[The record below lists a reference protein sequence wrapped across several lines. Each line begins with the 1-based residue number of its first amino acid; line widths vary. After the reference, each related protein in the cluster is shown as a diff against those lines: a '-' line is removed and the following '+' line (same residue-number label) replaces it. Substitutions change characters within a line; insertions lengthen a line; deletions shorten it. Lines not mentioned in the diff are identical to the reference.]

1 MFFIL
6 ILHAQILY
14 IIQKSI
20 DGNVSNQLVLI
31 THTHNKF
38 SCILNFIK
46 LFLQI

>member
-20 DGNVSNQLVLI
+20 DGNVSDQLVLI
-31 THTHNKF
+31 THTQQ
-38 SCILNFIK
+38 I
-46 LFLQI
+46 FLHFEFY